1 MPLSVPSSVSAKWK
15 PPIYRKSYRKKY
27 GSHCYLDP
35 KRLKYPICTRGKIDC
50 KALNAAGYYAR
61 LNKSKRI
68 MKRIKTLKKKLC
80 K

>member
-1 MPLSVPSSVSAKWK
+1 MPLSAKWK
-15 PPIYRKSYRKKY
+15 PPVYRKSYRKKY
-27 GSHCYLDP
+27 GAHCYVDP

-50 KALNAAGYYAR
+50 KALNAAEYYAR